1 MDEPTTPDD
10 PAESRLLER
19 AQAGDHAAFET
30 VLRPHLPMLLAYSRA
45 ICGDFHRAQDVV
57 QETAL
62 VAFRNLGHLFPEADF
77 ASWLK
82 AIARRQSLAARRKAG
97 RLATWTDEAI
107 EAAYAD
113 PTPRAVGPERDA
125 LVHCVEA
132 LEPQPR
138 SIVRGH
144 YFDGQALAGLAAA
157 MDLNLNT
164 VKTILHRARLKLLE
178 CVERRLRVEG
188 AR

>member
-1 MDEPTTPDD
+1 MDERFTRDEA
-10 PAESRLLER
+10 AEGELLQR
-19 AQAGDHAAFET
+19 AKAGDQGAFET

-62 VAFRNLGHLFPEADF
+62 VAYRNLSHLFPEADF

-82 AIARRQSLAARRKAG
+82 AIARRQALAARRKES
-97 RLATWTDEAI
+97 RLLPWTDEAI

-113 PTPRAVGPERDA
+113 PSPRGVGPQREA
-125 LVHCVEA
+125 LVACVEA
-132 LEPQPR
+132 LELQSR
-138 SIVRGH
+138 SIVRRH
-144 YFDGQALAGLAAA
+144 YFDGQALAALAAA

-164 VKTILHRARLKLLE
+164 VKTILYRARLKLLE

-188 AR
+188 A

>member
-1 MDEPTTPDD
+1 MDEQ
-10 PAESRLLER
+10 AETRLLEQ
-19 AQAGDHAAFET
+19 AKAGDSAAFEA

-45 ICGDFHRAQDVV
+45 ISGDFHRAQDVV

-62 VAFRNLGHLFPEADF
+62 VAYRNLSHLFPEADF

-82 AIARRQSLAARRKAG
+82 AIARRQSLAARRKEG
-97 RLATWTDEAI
+97 RLLSWTDEAI

-113 PTPRAVGPERDA
+113 PTPRAVVPEREA
-125 LVHCVEA
+125 LVLCVEA
-132 LEPQPR
+132 LEAQPR
-138 SIVRGH
+138 SLVRGH
-144 YFDGQALAGLAAA
+144 YFDGQALATLAAA

-164 VKTILHRARLKLLE
+164 VKTILHRARQKLLE
-178 CVERRLRVEG
+178 CVERRLRIEG

>member
-1 MDEPTTPDD
+1 MDDYSEN
-10 PAESRLLER
+10 ELLER
-19 AQAGDHAAFET
+19 AKAGGHGAFET

-62 VAFRNLGHLFPEADF
+62 VAYRNLSHLFPEADF

-97 RLATWTDEAI
+97 KLATWTDEAI

-113 PTPRAVGPERDA
+113 PTPQAVGPERDA
-125 LVHCVEA
+125 LERCIEA
-132 LEPQPR
+132 LEAQPR

-144 YFDGQALAGLAAA
+144 YFDGHPLAALAAA

-164 VKTILHRARLKLLE
+164 VKTVLHRARLKLLE

-188 AR
+188 VR